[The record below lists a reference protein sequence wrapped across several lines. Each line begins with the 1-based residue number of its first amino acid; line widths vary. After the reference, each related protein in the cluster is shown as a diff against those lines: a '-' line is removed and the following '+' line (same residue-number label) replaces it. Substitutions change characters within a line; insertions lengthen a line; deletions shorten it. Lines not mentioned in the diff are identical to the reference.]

1 MIHYSLLIKKS
12 IMSQK
17 RKLQRARYAAKEE
30 EKGKSIVK
38 WIFGCLVA
46 LAVIYMIYIVYTM
59 S

>member
-1 MIHYSLLIKKS
+1 
-12 IMSQK
+12 MSQK

-46 LAVIYMIYIVYTM
+46 LAVIYMIYIIFTV